1 MMRAFIAM
9 EVRQA
14 VRGRWI
20 LRQESLPIRSVGID
34 SRTRMDN
41 GLFVAIC
48 GDRFDGHDFL
58 SAAAE
63 QGAILAIVD
72 DQHDIPDEIVSLF
85 RVGVIA
91 VEDTRQALLE
101 LAGFYRSVFAARVV
115 AITGSNGKTTVKE
128 MLHHILSRRLSGT
141 ANEKNNNNLIGV
153 SLTLLGAN
161 AGDDYV
167 ITEVGTNASGEI
179 SHLSRV
185 IKPDIG
191 VITNISESHLEGLT
205 GLREIAFEKAAILGW
220 IGERGMGVVTADSE
234 DLDWALKSYP
244 KSMIHFGESDT
255 AQLRLTAYEPTDI
268 GSRFQINNRDW
279 VTLAVRGKHNA
290 LNAMAAIAVAA
301 RFGYT
306 QEDAAAALLE
316 FQPIAMRLEERTVGP
331 LRVILDCYNANPASM
346 IAAGEVLGEL
356 QGPSR
361 TVMVVGDM
369 LELGERGPELH
380 EAVGKAIGRQTLS
393 VVIGVGAMG
402 KLVAQAAEGRDT
414 SVVLFDTPEQAK
426 ADIAGLL
433 QPGDTVLLKA
443 SRGMKL
449 EDLLEPIEAQ
459 FMN

>member
-1 MMRAFIAM
+1 MMRAFTAM

-20 LRQESLPIRSVGID
+20 LRQESLPIRSVSIN
-34 SRTRMDN
+34 SRTRIDN
-41 GLFVAIC
+41 GLFVAIV
-48 GDRFDGHDFL
+48 GDRFDGHEFL
-58 SAAAE
+58 AAAAE
-63 QGAILAIVD
+63 NGAILAIVD
-72 DQHDIPDEIVSLF
+72 DHHTIPDEIVSLF

-91 VEDTRQALLE
+91 VEDTRLALLE
-101 LAGFYRSVFAARVV
+101 LAGFYRSVLPARIV

-128 MLHHILSRRLSGT
+128 MLHSVLAKRLSGT

-179 SHLSRV
+179 SQLSRV

-191 VITNISESHLEGLT
+191 VITNISESHLDGLT

-220 IGERGMGVVTADSE
+220 VGERGMGVVTADSE

-244 KSMIHFGESDT
+244 RAMIHFGESDT
-255 AQLRLTAYEPTDI
+255 AQMRLTAYEPTET

-290 LNAMAAIAVAA
+290 LNAMAAIAIAA

-306 QEDAAAALLE
+306 QEDAAEALRE
-316 FQPIAMRLEERTVGP
+316 FQPVAMRLEERTIGS
-331 LRVILDCYNANPASM
+331 LRVIVDCYNANPASM
-346 IAAGEVLGEL
+346 IAAGEVMGEL
-356 QGPSR
+356 KASAR
-361 TVMVVGDM
+361 TVLIVGDM
-369 LELGERGPELH
+369 LELGERETELH
-380 EAVGKAIGRQTLS
+380 ESVGKAIGKQHLS
-393 VVIGVGAMG
+393 LVVGIGELG
-402 KLVAQAAEGRDT
+402 KLIAQNASGRDT
-414 SVVLFDTPEQAK
+414 DVVLFDTQAEAK
-426 ADIAGLL
+426 AEITTLL
-433 QPGDTVLLKA
+433 QPEDIVLLKA
-443 SRGMKL
+443 SRGMKF

-459 FMN
+459 FIN